1 MDTSSK
7 ENIRLFS
14 KNSMQPVGRLSFKTE
29 YPSSEEKQPC
39 CGQLKVFLGALS
51 FVYFAK
57 ALAEGYLKSTI
68 TQIERRFD
76 IPSSLVGII
85 DGSFEIGNL
94 LVIAFVSYFGA
105 KLHRPKIIG
114 AGCLIMGVGTLLI
127 AMPQFFMEQYKYERY
142 SVSNSTLSI
151 SPCLLDSNNSLP
163 IPVVEKSQSKINN
176 ECQID
181 ASSSMWV
188 YVFLGNLLR
197 GFGETPIQP
206 LGIAYLDDFASQ
218 DNAAFYIDDITI
230 TPKDPQ
236 WVGAWWL
243 GYLIAGSITLL
254 AAVPFWCLPRTLPR
268 PRSRE
273 DSSSSSEKSKFI
285 MDDHTDYQTPP
296 GEKAKIMEMA
306 RDFLP
311 SLKSLF
317 GNPVYFLYL
326 CASTVQFNSLFGMV
340 TYKPK
345 YIEQQ
350 YGQSASKANF
360 VIGLIN
366 IPAVALGI
374 FSGGIVMKKFRISIR
389 GAAKLYLGSSVL
401 GYLLFLS
408 LFALG
413 CENSDVAGLTI
424 SYQGCIK
431 PQLKSFA
438 LGIYTLAVRVLAG
451 IPSPIYFGVLIDT
464 SCLKWGFKR
473 CGSKGSCRLYDS
485 NAFRYMFLAA
495 LSLSFIS
502 KSLGAI
508 IMKSSITQIE
518 RRFDISSSTVG
529 LIDGSFEIGWE
540 KDSGSYMWIYVLMG
554 NMLRGIGETP
564 IGPLGIS
571 YIDDF
576 AEEGHSSLY
585 LGNLLAVTM
594 IGPIIGFLLVSQFSK
609 MYVDIGYVDLS
620 TVRITPQDSRWVGA
634 WWLGFLAAG
643 LISIISSIPFFFL
656 PKTLDKPN
664 KEKKASASSIS
675 LPTQNEEKSQM
686 ASLTKTGQNVTDT
699 VTGFFQSLKSILTN
713 PLYVL
718 TLFLTLL
725 QASSHIGSVT
735 YIFKYVEQQYGKS
748 ASETSILL
756 GFITIPS
763 LAAGMFTGGFI
774 VKKFKFTLVGI
785 AKFALCAHLM
795 SFLFH
800 LLNFALICENKS
812 VAGLTLTYDGNV
824 EPELKSLAM
833 GFHSLTIRTLGGIPA
848 PIYFG
853 ALIDRACMKWSINN
867 HGKQGACRIYNSSLY
882 GHTFF
887 GLTTGLKFPALI
899 LFVVL
904 ISAMKKKYQGKDIK
918 ASENE
923 TKAMNEANSGP
934 LINDVKVDHETH
946 I

>member
-29 YPSSEEKQPC
+29 YPSPEEKQPG

-127 AMPQFFMEQYKYERY
+127 AMPQFFMEHYKYERY
-142 SVSNSTLSI
+142 SPVSNSTLSI

-163 IPVVEKSQSKINN
+163 IPVAEKSQSKINN
-176 ECQID
+176 GCVQTVAIIGPIFGFLLGSLC
-181 ASSSMWV
+181 AKL
-188 YVFLGNLLR
+188 YVDIGFVNL
-197 GFGETPIQP
+197 
-206 LGIAYLDDFASQ
+206 DH
-218 DNAAFYIDDITI
+218 ITI

-389 GAAKLYLGSSVL
+389 GAAKLYLGSSGL

-424 SYQGCIK
+424 SYQGTKPVSYHERALFSDCNSRCKCSETKWEPICGENGITYASACLAGCQTTTGSGKTTIFNNCTCVGLAASKSGNSTGMVGRCQKDNGCAKMFLYFLVIAVITSYTLSVGGIPGYILLLRCIK

-438 LGIYTLAVRVLAG
+438 LGIYTLAVRVLAE

-485 NAFRYMFLAA
+485 NAFRHIY
-495 LSLSFIS
+495 
-502 KSLGAI
+502 LGLT
-508 IMKSSITQIE
+508 M
-518 RRFDISSSTVG
+518 
-529 LIDGSFEIGWE
+529 
-540 KDSGSYMWIYVLMG
+540 M
-554 NMLRGIGETP
+554 
-564 IGPLGIS
+564 LGIMS
-571 YIDDF
+571 IF
-576 AEEGHSSLY
+576 
-585 LGNLLAVTM
+585 
-594 IGPIIGFLLVSQFSK
+594 
-609 MYVDIGYVDLS
+609 LS
-620 TVRITPQDSRWVGA
+620 TAVLFTLKKNYVSKHQSFRTKRERTMVSTRIR
-634 WWLGFLAAG
+634 
-643 LISIISSIPFFFL
+643 
-656 PKTLDKPN
+656 
-664 KEKKASASSIS
+664 KENCTTS
-675 LPTQNEEKSQM
+675 
-686 ASLTKTGQNVTDT
+686 DH
-699 VTGFFQSLKSILTN
+699 
-713 PLYVL
+713 
-718 TLFLTLL
+718 LL
-725 QASSHIGSVT
+725 QPN
-735 YIFKYVEQQYGKS
+735 YWPGK
-748 ASETSILL
+748 ETQL
-756 GFITIPS
+756 
-763 LAAGMFTGGFI
+763 
-774 VKKFKFTLVGI
+774 
-785 AKFALCAHLM
+785 
-795 SFLFH
+795 
-800 LLNFALICENKS
+800 
-812 VAGLTLTYDGNV
+812 
-824 EPELKSLAM
+824 
-833 GFHSLTIRTLGGIPA
+833 
-848 PIYFG
+848 
-853 ALIDRACMKWSINN
+853 
-867 HGKQGACRIYNSSLY
+867 
-882 GHTFF
+882 
-887 GLTTGLKFPALI
+887 
-899 LFVVL
+899 
-904 ISAMKKKYQGKDIK
+904 
-918 ASENE
+918 
-923 TKAMNEANSGP
+923 
-934 LINDVKVDHETH
+934 
-946 I
+946 